1 MSEPPALTDYAAD
14 AARVLERCAA
24 LGAISEEPD
33 RLTRR
38 YGTEALRQ
46 VNALVAQWMRAAGM
60 AARQDHI
67 GNLIGRYASATEDAP
82 TLLLGSHLDTVR
94 DAGCYDGPLGV
105 LVALAAVERL
115 HARGQRLPY
124 AIETLAFADE
134 EGLRYQSG
142 YLGSSVY
149 AGSFDITTLA
159 RPDADG
165 IPLADAIRAFGGD
178 PAALAGD
185 ARAKDDLLG
194 YFEVHIEQGPVLEAR
209 DLPVGIV
216 SSIQG
221 ASRFSVRFT
230 GQAGHAGTVPPAM
243 RHDALAGAAAFV
255 LAVERQARATPD
267 LVATVGQLT
276 VRPGASNV
284 IPGEVI
290 LSLDVRHPEDVAR
303 KTACRA
309 LRAAAQAAADERG
322 LTLAWEPLGSSR
334 GVECAPRLAGLLER
348 AITRRGLAPFR
359 LASGAGH
366 DGVMLSRLTGIAMLF
381 VRCAGGISHNPA
393 ESVTPADVAVA
404 IAVLE
409 DALALL
415 AAEVKTNGEDGA

>member
-1 MSEPPALTDYAAD
+1 MPEPPALTDYDAD
-14 AARVLERCAA
+14 AARVLRRCAA

-38 YGTEALRQ
+38 YGTPAMRA
-46 VNALVAQWMRAAGM
+46 VNAQVAEWMRAA
-60 AARQDHI
+60 AIDARQDHV
-67 GNLIGRYASATEDAP
+67 GNLIGRYAGATPEAG

-94 DAGCYDGPLGV
+94 DAGRYDGPLGV
-105 LVALAAVERL
+105 LVALAVVERL

-149 AGSFDITTLA
+149 AGSFDAATLA

-178 PAALAGD
+178 PEALAGD

-194 YFEVHIEQGPVLEAR
+194 YYEVHIEQGPVLEAR

-221 ASRFSVRFT
+221 ASRFNVRFI

-255 LAVERQARATPD
+255 LAVERQARATPN

-276 VRPGASNV
+276 VQPGASNV
-284 IPGEVI
+284 IPGAAA
-290 LSLDVRHPEDVAR
+290 LSLDVRHPQDSAR
-303 KTACRA
+303 QAACRA
-309 LRAAAQAAADERG
+309 LQAAAASIASERG
-322 LTLAWEPLGSSR
+322 LELEWEPLGSSR
-334 GVECAPRLAGLLER
+334 SVECAPRLAGLLER
-348 AITRRGLAPFR
+348 AIAARGLAPLR

-366 DGVMLSRLTGIAMLF
+366 DGVMLSRLTRIAMLF
-381 VRCAGGISHNPA
+381 VRCAGGVSHHPA
-393 ESVTPADVAVA
+393 ESVTQADVAVA

-415 AAEVKTNGEDGA
+415 AAEIEANAEGGA